1 MTSDTVQS
9 GKRQARILV
18 VEDGITMRMYY
29 RDVLEGAGFKVEE
42 AANGLEGV
50 ERALAE
56 TFDLLIVDINM
67 PKMDGYEVIRTLR
80 EEQTLWRL
88 PIVTVSTGD
97 KDRDVLQAYEA
108 GANFYLTKPVRP
120 EDLAA
125 VARLLTGT
133 VGR

>member
-1 MTSDTVQS
+1 MTSDTVRL
-9 GKRQARILV
+9 RQRQIRILV
-18 VEDGITMRMYY
+18 IEDGITMRMFY
-29 RDVLEGAGFKVEE
+29 RNVLEGIGCAVEE

-50 ERALAE
+50 ERVLAE

-80 EEQTLWRL
+80 EDQLQWRL
-88 PIVTVSTGD
+88 PIVAASTGD
-97 KDRDVLQAYEA
+97 KDEDVLKAYEA

-125 VARLLTGT
+125 AARLLTGT
-133 VGR
+133 AAQ